1 MTRTVL
7 VTGGAGYVGSHA
19 AALLL
24 ERGFRVDVLDNLQT
38 GHRAAVPEGAGF
50 LEIDLADEAAVDAAV
65 AGGGYDAVLHFAANS
80 LVGESMSEPF
90 RYLGDNVANAVNLL
104 RAMVRHGV
112 TRFVLSS
119 TANLF
124 DDPPGMPIDEDTPV
138 RPGSP
143 YGESKYII
151 ERILDW
157 ADAIHGI
164 RYAALRYFNAAGA
177 DPGGSRGED
186 HRPET
191 HLIPIVLQ
199 VALGQRPHVE
209 IFGAD
214 YPTADGTCVRD
225 FVHVVD
231 LAEAHVLALDA
242 LDRGSRRYNLGTGKG
257 YSVRQVIETAR
268 AITGAEI
275 PVKTGPRRP
284 GDPPALVADS
294 KRISAEL
301 GWRPR
306 FDGLEPIL
314 ETAWN
319 WHRTH
324 PNGYGG

>member
-1 MTRTVL
+1 MTRAVL
-7 VTGGAGYVGSHA
+7 VTGGAGYVGSHT

-24 ERGFRVDVLDNLQT
+24 ARGIRVDVLDDLRT

-50 LEIDLADEAAVDAAV
+50 HRVDLADGAAVDAVVA
-65 AGGGYDAVLHFAANS
+65 AGGYQAVLHFAANS
-80 LVGESMSEPF
+80 LVGESMTDPF

-112 TRFVLSS
+112 KRFVLSS

-124 DDPPGMPIDEDTPV
+124 DDPPALPIDEDSPV

-143 YGESKYII
+143 YGESKYLI

-157 ADAIHGI
+157 ADAIHGV
-164 RYAALRYFNAAGA
+164 RFAALRYFNAAGA
-177 DPGGSRGED
+177 DPDGLRGED

-199 VALGQRPHVE
+199 AALGQRPAVE

-225 FVHVVD
+225 FIHVVD
-231 LAEAHVLALDA
+231 LAEAHALALDA
-242 LDRGSRRYNLGTGKG
+242 LDRGSRRYNLGTGHG
-257 YSVRQVIETAR
+257 YSVREVIETAR
-268 AITGAEI
+268 AVTGIDI
-275 PVKTGPRRP
+275 PVKAGPRRP

-294 KRISAEL
+294 RRIAAEL

-306 FDGLEPIL
+306 FAGLEPIL
-314 ETAWN
+314 ETAWA
-319 WHRTH
+319 WHKSH
-324 PNGYGG
+324 PDGYGD